1 MLVVEP
7 RMKLQDVVAAWDRA
21 DPAAIHP
28 TREHESED
36 AYWAS
41 GADQAQMIAAMLPA
55 GARVMDFGCGDGRVA
70 IPLRAMGYDVIGVD
84 SSPRRLAALTERDP
98 DLPTIH
104 SDGSDLGKHLGRRK
118 TDATYCLAVLIHHGY
133 DDGAALI
140 AALAKTVRKGGLLIL
155 DWPTSD
161 QPHERT
167 HWIDVTTWSAEQ
179 QTAVAEDLGL
189 TPVET
194 PLPWSVWT
202 T

>member
-1 MLVVEP
+1 VLVVEP
-7 RMKLQDVVAAWDRA
+7 RVKLQDVVAAWDRA

-41 GADQAQMIAAMLPA
+41 GSAQARLLAGELPA
-55 GARVMDFGCGDGRVA
+55 GAKVMDFGCGDGRVA
-70 IPLRAMGYDVIGVD
+70 VPLRAMGYEVTGVD
-84 SSPRRLAALTERDP
+84 SSPNMLAALAERDP
-98 DLPTIH
+98 ELTVLQ

-118 TDATYCLAVLIHHGY
+118 MDAVYCLAVLIHHSY

-140 AALAKTVRKGGLLIL
+140 AALAKTVRKDGLLIL

>member
-7 RMKLQDVVAAWDRA
+7 HVKLHDVVDAWERA

-28 TREHESED
+28 TREHETED

-41 GADQAQMIAAMLPA
+41 GEDQAAALARELPD

-70 IPLRAMGYDVIGVD
+70 IPLRAMGCDVTGVD
-84 SSPRRLAALTERDP
+84 SSPRRLADLAECDP
-98 DLPTIH
+98 DLATIQ

-118 TDATYCLAVLIHHGY
+118 MDATYCLAVLIHHGY
-133 DDGAALI
+133 EDGTALI
-140 AALAKTVRKGGLLIL
+140 TTLAKTVRKGGLLIL

-167 HWIDVTTWSAEQ
+167 HWIDVTTWHPDQ
-179 QTAVAEDLGL
+179 QQEVANSLGL
-189 TPVET
+189 TRVESR
-194 PLPWSVWT
+194 LPWSVWT